1 MSPGGR
7 CSCRCR
13 GLPRHSSRSR
23 RTASRTIAHLLDRV
37 HRAAVAP
44 VRLRH
49 LGVAGAAGDRERGGE
64 RPAAGDPD
72 LERGRLGDDARVR
85 PHAVAHGGQA
95 ARARRLLVGDRVH
108 DQVALQAHTEPV
120 QHLGRVH
127 HAGDAA
133 LHVAGAAPVQV
144 AVAHLGLVGVARPAV
159 ARLRRDDVDV
169 PVQEQAAPAARP
181 GEPGGELRAPVEAES
196 RRHLPRAGDV
206 GRGRL
211 PDVDGGARRGQA
223 LAEIGLQVGLLAGR
237 VARHAGGR
245 VEPDQPRRQ
254 LDQLFPTGG
263 DRIQD
268 ACLQRHGGR

>member
-23 RTASRTIAHLLDRV
+23 RTASMTIPIFSIAFTAPPSRQCGCAISAWPGRPVTVNVGVSDPRQATHTSNAVGSGTMPASARTPWRT
-37 HRAAVAP
+37 
-44 VRLRH
+44 
-49 LGVAGAAGDRERGGE
+49 
-64 RPAAGDPD
+64 
-72 LERGRLGDDARVR
+72 
-85 PHAVAHGGQA
+85 A
-95 ARARRLLVGDRVH
+95 ARPPAPDDSSSVIVFTIRSP
-108 DQVALQAHTEPV
+108 LQPHPEPV
-120 QHLGRVH
+120 QHLGREH
-127 HAGDAA
+127 HAGHAA

-144 AVAHLGLVGVARPAV
+144 AVAHLGPVRVARPAV

-169 PVQEQAAPAARP
+169 AVQEQAAAAARP
-181 GEPGGELRAPVEAES
+181 GEPGGQLRAPVEAES
-196 RRHLPRAGDV
+196 RRHLARAGDV
-206 GRGRL
+206 GGGRL
-211 PDVDGGARRGQA
+211 PDVHGGAGRGQA
-223 LAEIGLQVGLLAGR
+223 LPEIGLQVGLLAGR
-237 VARHAGGR
+237 VARRAGGR